1 MEPHEEICYCPK
13 KEKKNKACIFT
24 IIAIILSGLFFT
36 IGLIVGALA
45 SATIL
50 GALAAIIV
58 LAVVLALLLIFAI
71 ILKLCECKEKKCHKK
86 CY

>member
-1 MEPHEEICYCPK
+1 MEIHEEICCCPK
-13 KEKKNKACIFT
+13 KDKKNKTCIFT

-58 LAVVLALLLIFAI
+58 LAVVLVLLLLFAI
-71 ILKLCECKEKKCHKK
+71 ILKLCECRDKKHNKK

>member
-1 MEPHEEICYCPK
+1 MEAHEEICYCSK
-13 KEKKNKACIFT
+13 KENKNKVCIYT

-58 LAVVLALLLIFAI
+58 LAVVLAILLLFAI
-71 ILKLCECKEKKCHKK
+71 ILKLCERKEKKYHKK

>member
-1 MEPHEEICYCPK
+1 MEPQEEIYYCPK
-13 KEKKNKACIFT
+13 KEKKNKTCIFT

-58 LAVVLALLLIFAI
+58 LAVVLALLLLFAI
-71 ILKLCECKEKKCHKK
+71 ILKLCERKEKKCPKK

>member
-1 MEPHEEICYCPK
+1 MEPHEEIYYCPK
-13 KEKKNKACIFT
+13 KERKNKACIFT

-58 LAVVLALLLIFAI
+58 LAVVLALLLLFAV
-71 ILKLCECKEKKCHKK
+71 ILKLCEQKDKKSCKKC
-86 CY
+86 C